1 MGDLTFS
8 EDAWDDYLYWQIA
21 DRATVRKLNGL
32 LKELARTP
40 FEGTGKPE
48 PLKNALSGL
57 WSRRINGKDRLVYEV
72 IGDAVRIVQCKG
84 HYDDK

>member
-8 EDAWDDYLYWQIA
+8 EDAWDDYLYWQIT
-21 DRATVRKLNGL
+21 DRAAARKLNGL
-32 LKELARTP
+32 LKELTRTP

-48 PLKNALSGL
+48 PLKNTFTGL
-57 WSRRINGKDRLVYEV
+57 WSRRISGKDRLVYEV
-72 IGDAVRIVQCKG
+72 VGDRIRVVQCKG